1 MPSPSRA
8 AVWPESGTLVVDE
21 NDIEVPEEEELNE
34 NMPPG
39 LSVKPVA

>member
-8 AVWPESGTLVVDE
+8 AMWPESGTLVVVV
-21 NDIEVPEEEELNE
+21 NAIEVPEEEELNE
-34 NMPPG
+34 KLAPG